1 VREWL
6 RDNHIRFLLIANV
19 AILVVAA
26 LVSQGRFLDPYN
38 LQSMARQLPELGLLA
53 MGVMLAMILQLWA
66 QV

>member
-1 VREWL
+1 VRDWL

-38 LQSMARQLPELGLLA
+38 LQSMARQLPGIRVA
-53 MGVMLAMILQLWA
+53 GHGCHAGYDFR
-66 QV
+66 